1 MFNRCWQNSRWIKK
15 NNRMRL
21 QLSNVIQ
28 GWSIKCEFLSLLNSG
43 SSIKHESIIQLKCL
57 PCDKAIYFL
66 PRHTL
71 VWESHKLSILQPK
84 ERTKNVCFWK
94 KVLRS
99 WSGGRN
105 NSVQPGIPKIHC
117 QESILSYAPLFPH
130 FVPPIILACSV
141 EERLNFKFVVNRN
154 FML

>member
-1 MFNRCWQNSRWIKK
+1 MNKEND
-15 NNRMRL
+15 RMRL

-28 GWSIKCEFLSLLNSG
+28 GWSIKCEFLSLLNLE
-43 SSIKHESIIQLKCL
+43 SSIKHESIIQRKCL
-57 PCDKAIYFL
+57 PCDEDNLFSSQA
-66 PRHTL
+66 HTC
-71 VWESHKLSILQPK
+71 VRVTQIKHSTTWRKN
-84 ERTKNVCFWK
+84 KNVCFWK

-99 WSGGRN
+99 RSGGRN

-141 EERLNFKFVVNRN
+141 GERLNFKFVVNRN